1 MKKASNWLWGG
12 VLVAVGV
19 ILGIN
24 ALGIMRIDIF
34 FPGWWT
40 LFIIV
45 PCLVGL
51 FTNEHKGGA
60 VIGLIVG
67 VCLLMSSLGVMPFGI
82 MWKLLL
88 PAILIVIGVTVMVR
102 GGENGEVADKIAKAR
117 RDQAGRHIVEA
128 EVVVSDEDDEDE
140 KEDEGGGDDNDEKA
154 EGSESEKS
162 EEKVEGG
169 SENNN
174 DEYWSTFSDQNVNYD
189 GKEFKGCK
197 VDAVFGGADI
207 DLRGAKIR
215 NESIVKASSIF
226 GGIIIYVPE
235 DVRVEV
241 ASTAIFGGVSDK
253 RKNKVETP
261 KTTLYIEATCVF
273 GGVEIR

>member
-60 VIGLIVG
+60 AIGLIVG
-67 VCLLMSSLGVMPFGI
+67 VCLLLSSLGVMPFGI

-88 PAILIVIGVTVMVR
+88 PALLIVIGVTVMVR
-102 GGENGEVADKIAKAR
+102 GGENGEVADKIARAR
-117 RDQAGRHIVEA
+117 KEQSGRHIVEA
-128 EVVVSDEDDEDE
+128 EVVTDDDDDDEGDA
-140 KEDEGGGDDNDEKA
+140 EDENEKKERA
-154 EGSESEKS
+154 
-162 EEKVEGG
+162 EEKKESRGEG
-169 SENNN
+169 ENN
-174 DEYWSTFSDQNVNYD
+174 DEYWSTFSDQDVNYG

-207 DLRGAKIR
+207 DLRKAKIR
-215 NESIVKASSIF
+215 NEAILKASSIF
-226 GGIIIYVPE
+226 GGIIVYVPD
-235 DVRVEV
+235 DVKVEV
-241 ASTAIFGGVSDK
+241 TSTAIFGGVSDK
-253 RKNKVETP
+253 RKNKAENP